1 MNFNP
6 MQMMGMFMNGGKTMN
21 PMSLIL
27 NQMNS
32 NPMFKQAQQMAQG
45 KSPEELKQTC
55 ENICKQKG
63 INFDD
68 ALAQFQS
75 QFPGLR

>member
-6 MQMMGMFMNGGKTMN
+6 MQLMGMFMNNGNGNN
-21 PMSLIL
+21 PVSFLMSQL
-27 NQMNS
+27 NN
-32 NPMFKQAQQMAQG
+32 NPIFRQAQQMAQG

-63 INFDD
+63 INFED
-68 ALAQFQS
+68 ALSRFQS
-75 QFPGLR
+75 QFPGMK